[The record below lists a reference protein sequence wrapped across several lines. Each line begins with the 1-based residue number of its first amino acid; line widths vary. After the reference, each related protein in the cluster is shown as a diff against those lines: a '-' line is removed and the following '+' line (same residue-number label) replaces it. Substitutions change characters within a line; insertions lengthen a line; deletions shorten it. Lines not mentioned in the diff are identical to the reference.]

1 MKKHIKENGLQIGDN
16 MRNFILGTD
25 WGEDSDDCVAV
36 RILARAHKKGEI
48 NLLGIGINTLTEYSA
63 PSLYR
68 FLEKEGTMCQ
78 IGVDK
83 DCPHK
88 IQYVTYQKRLAGEA
102 DKTNDDFENAVRL
115 YRKLI
120 AECDGEVEI
129 LEIGFLQVICSAL
142 MSGPDDISEKTGLE
156 LFKEKVKRVW
166 IMGGKWDEQAGA
178 EYNLCKY
185 QFARD
190 ASHTFVDNCPC
201 PITFLGWEI
210 GHNLITGNKL
220 ADDDFLHLALAD
232 HGSGAGRESW
242 DPMLAVLAL
251 TNDNEKAGYKTVK
264 GLASVDKN
272 GKNYFRCKPDGK
284 DEYVIKAYE
293 DSYYSDIINE
303 LIK

>member
-1 MKKHIKENGLQIGDN
+1 MKNLIKGNGLLIGDN

-48 NLLGIGINTLTEYSA
+48 NLLGIGINTLTEFSA

-83 DCPHK
+83 DLEHK
-88 IQYVTYQKRLAGEA
+88 IEYVTYQKRLARET
-102 DKTNDDFENAVRL
+102 DKTNGDFENAVRL

-120 AECDGEVEI
+120 AECDGQVEI
-129 LEIGFLQVICSAL
+129 LEIGFLQVICGAL
-142 MSGPDDISEKTGLE
+142 MSQGDDISPKSGIE
-156 LFKEKVKRVW
+156 LFKEKVKKIW
-166 IMGGKWDEQAGA
+166 IMGGKWDQQAGL

-185 QFARD
+185 QFSRD
-190 ASHTFVDNCPC
+190 ASHTFVTNCPC

-210 GHNLITGNKL
+210 GTQLITGDKL
-220 ADDDFLHLALAD
+220 KDDDFLHLALAD
-232 HGSGAGRESW
+232 HGSGSGRESW

-251 TNDNEKAGYKTVK
+251 TNDNEKAGYKTVT
-264 GLASVDKN
+264 GFATVDENGANYFEENKN
-272 GKNYFRCKPDGK
+272 GPH
-284 DEYVIKAYE
+284 EYVIRAHEK
-293 DSYYSDIINE
+293 SFYSDIINE

>member
-1 MKKHIKENGLQIGDN
+1 

-36 RILARAHKKGEI
+36 RVLARAHKKGEI

-63 PSLYR
+63 PSLYG
-68 FLEKEGTMCQ
+68 FLEKEGYICE

-83 DCPHK
+83 ECPHQ
-88 IQYVTYQKRLAGEA
+88 IQYVTYQKRLAAETS
-102 DKTNDDFENAVRL
+102 KTNDDFETSVRL

-120 AECDGEVEI
+120 AQSDGPVEI
-129 LEIGFLQVICSAL
+129 LEIGFLQVICGAL
-142 MSGPDDISEKTGLE
+142 MSGPDDISDKTGME
-156 LFKEKVKRVW
+156 LFKEKVKKVW
-166 IMGGKWDEQAGA
+166 IMGGRWDVEPGM

-185 QFARD
+185 PFAQS
-190 ASHTFVDNCPC
+190 ASHEFVTSCPC

-210 GHNLITGNKL
+210 GSCLITGDKL

-232 HGSGAGRESW
+232 HGSGSGRESW

-251 TNDNEKAGYKTVK
+251 TNDNEKAGYKTVT
-264 GLASVDKN
+264 GTATVDEQGRNFFKEEQ
-272 GKNYFRCKPDGK
+272 GGAH
-284 DEYVIKAYE
+284 EYVIKAHE
-293 DSYYSDIINE
+293 NSYYSDIIND